1 LNGFPVESGNKSL
14 GHFLDIILENC
25 SFKAFTLKVVHLL
38 SLLLLEIILRGW
50 SILLDGHDADAS
62 VLLSHACLGLTQ
74 VQLLHFLYLLLLQLL
89 LVVVIS
95 QGVGHRFLI
104 FALVLPALLLGFLFL
119 LYSCLLLDKLA
130 GVRQLGLEEVR
141 LEQP

>member
-1 LNGFPVESGNKSL
+1 M
-14 GHFLDIILENC
+14 
-25 SFKAFTLKVVHLL
+25 HLL
-38 SLLLLEIILRGW
+38 SLLLLEIILRGR

-95 QGVGHRFLI
+95 QGVGHRFFI

-119 LYSCLLLDKLA
+119 LYSGLLLDELA